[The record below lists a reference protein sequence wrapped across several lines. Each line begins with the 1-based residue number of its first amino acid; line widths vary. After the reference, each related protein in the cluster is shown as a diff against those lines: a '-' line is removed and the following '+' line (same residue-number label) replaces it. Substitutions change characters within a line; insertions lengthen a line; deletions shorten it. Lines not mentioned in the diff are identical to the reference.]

1 MIAVWDP
8 HRQANK
14 NHFHRRSQRGVAAT
28 TKDTKTDQELGF
40 PSRSLEGPS
49 ASVTFRDVGLLPSSL
64 KITTPE
70 RNLARLHRFPNLCL
84 LCYLLFKFSLLSSV
98 RAHPITESPARS
110 ETGPYAGCSRQ
121 GDRPGIPASPHEPL
135 PCPSRRPDGSNRAL
149 DCRGRRDRARCDRD

>member
-1 MIAVWDP
+1 MGSSPTSEQESFSQKITA
-8 HRQANK
+8 
-14 NHFHRRSQRGVAAT
+14 RRSRNHKGHE
-28 TKDTKTDQELGF
+28 DRSGIGF

-98 RAHPITESPARS
+98 RAHPITESPTRS

-121 GDRPGIPASPHEPL
+121 GDRPGFPASPHEPL

>member
-1 MIAVWDP
+1 MGSSPTSEQESFSQKITA
-8 HRQANK
+8 
-14 NHFHRRSQRGVAAT
+14 RRSRNHKGHE
-28 TKDTKTDQELGF
+28 DRSGIGF

-70 RNLARLHRFPNLCL
+70 RNLARLQRFPNLCL

-121 GDRPGIPASPHEPL
+121 GDRSGFPASPHEPL
-135 PCPSRRPDGSNRAL
+135 PRPSRRPDGSNRAL
-149 DCRGRRDRARCDRD
+149 DCRGRRDRALCDRD